1 MSNNNQYKI
10 VAVERYGDTVLT
22 NKKYTSV
29 LEDAREIYE
38 NYKLNLN
45 VVDVSIWY
53 NDTELERYTRNKQE

>member
-45 VVDVSIWY
+45 IVDVSIWY
-53 NDTELERYTRNKQE
+53 NDTELERYTRNK

>member
-1 MSNNNQYKI
+1 MSNNQYKV

>member
-1 MSNNNQYKI
+1 MSNNQYKV

-29 LEDAREIYE
+29 LEDAREIYDK
-38 NYKLNLN
+38 YKMSLS

-53 NDTELERYTRNKQE
+53 NDTELERYTRNKHE